1 MTMATSGEVKI
12 IGLWASSYCV
22 RIEVALK
29 LKGISYEYIDEDL
42 SNKSPLL
49 LQLNPI
55 HKKVPVLLHNGK
67 TIAESL
73 IILEYIDET
82 WPDLPALLP
91 KDPYERA
98 LLRFWANFFD
108 SKLSGSGRTIFITEG
123 EEQEKEVAVLKENLN
138 VLENGLK
145 KDFGDKKSFCNG
157 ETPGYLE
164 VVMGP
169 SFFWLKILEDVSRAK
184 LIDHKNTPFL
194 FSWLT
199 EFCEFGV
206 AKDALPDQAKLV
218 AFAKKRRE
226 MLMESSKHH
235 SYCVRVEVALK
246 LKGISYEY
254 LEEDLITKSPVLLQF
269 NPIHRKIPVL
279 LHKGKSLAESLIILE
294 YIDETWPDSPL
305 MPTDP
310 HERARLR
317 FWASFFDTKM
327 SGSGKTIF
335 FVEGEE
341 QEKEV
346 AALKEFLN
354 ILENGL
360 KKDFGSKKPFFNGES
375 PGYLEVVIGS
385 TIGWFK
391 LLEDKTG
398 AKLIDQETTPF
409 LFSWITD
416 FSEFG
421 VVKEALPDQAKL
433 LDFAKKRR
441 EMLLESSKH
450 Q

>member
-226 MLMESSKHH
+226 MLMESSKH
-235 SYCVRVEVALK
+235 
-246 LKGISYEY
+246 
-254 LEEDLITKSPVLLQF
+254 Q
-269 NPIHRKIPVL
+269 
-279 LHKGKSLAESLIILE
+279 
-294 YIDETWPDSPL
+294 
-305 MPTDP
+305 
-310 HERARLR
+310 
-317 FWASFFDTKM
+317 
-327 SGSGKTIF
+327 
-335 FVEGEE
+335 
-341 QEKEV
+341 
-346 AALKEFLN
+346 
-354 ILENGL
+354 
-360 KKDFGSKKPFFNGES
+360 
-375 PGYLEVVIGS
+375 
-385 TIGWFK
+385 
-391 LLEDKTG
+391 
-398 AKLIDQETTPF
+398 
-409 LFSWITD
+409 
-416 FSEFG
+416 
-421 VVKEALPDQAKL
+421 
-433 LDFAKKRR
+433 
-441 EMLLESSKH
+441 
-450 Q
+450 

>member
-184 LIDHKNTPFL
+184 LIDQKNTPFL

-226 MLMESSKHH
+226 MLMESSKH
-235 SYCVRVEVALK
+235 
-246 LKGISYEY
+246 
-254 LEEDLITKSPVLLQF
+254 Q
-269 NPIHRKIPVL
+269 
-279 LHKGKSLAESLIILE
+279 
-294 YIDETWPDSPL
+294 
-305 MPTDP
+305 
-310 HERARLR
+310 
-317 FWASFFDTKM
+317 
-327 SGSGKTIF
+327 
-335 FVEGEE
+335 
-341 QEKEV
+341 
-346 AALKEFLN
+346 
-354 ILENGL
+354 
-360 KKDFGSKKPFFNGES
+360 
-375 PGYLEVVIGS
+375 
-385 TIGWFK
+385 
-391 LLEDKTG
+391 
-398 AKLIDQETTPF
+398 
-409 LFSWITD
+409 
-416 FSEFG
+416 
-421 VVKEALPDQAKL
+421 
-433 LDFAKKRR
+433 
-441 EMLLESSKH
+441 
-450 Q
+450 